1 MPNSLENQFIA
12 DTFKALLHTGNISLS
27 GGTPEAKIYSGDGF
41 ESSLSISTAENGIKV
56 SGNTTVYGDI
66 SASGNSTVGG
76 TLRSG
81 NHILTGTSNIS
92 GNISVT
98 GTASVGS
105 LSSGSH
111 TVTGNSNISG
121 TASVFGSL
129 SSGSHTVTGNSNIS
143 GTASVFGSLSS
154 GSHTV
159 TGNSNISG
167 TVEIEGSTTIVGS
180 LSSGSHTVTGNSK
193 ITNRIDTDVIYANTY
208 LNLPNTTE
216 GIINLIY
223 PIGSIFLSF
232 TNTDPSIR
240 FTGTQW
246 TQMASGR
253 FIVGVGTG
261 NDGIQNRTFN
271 PGNSTNGEYDH
282 KLTIAEMPRHNHTFS
297 LIDLID
303 NGERDNNRQ
312 AGENYTTTGTSY
324 TGGDGYHNNTPP
336 GFGLYVWQRTL

>member
-12 DTFKALLHTGNISLS
+12 DTFKTLLHTGNISLS
-27 GGTPEAKIYSGDGF
+27 GGTPEAKVYSGDGF
-41 ESSLSISTAENGIKV
+41 ESSLTVSTATNGIKV

-121 TASVFGSL
+121 TVKIG
-129 SSGSHTVTGNSNIS
+129 
-143 GTASVFGSLSS
+143 
-154 GSHTV
+154 
-159 TGNSNISG
+159 
-167 TVEIEGSTTIVGS
+167 GSTTVVGS
-180 LSSGSHTVTGNSK
+180 LSSGSHTITGNSK

-208 LNLPNTTE
+208 LNLPNATE

-246 TQMASGR
+246 TQVANGR

-271 PGNSTNGEYDH
+271 SGNNTNGEYDH
-282 KLTIAEMPRHNHTFS
+282 KLTIAEMPRHNHNYS
-297 LIDLID
+297 LINIIG
-303 NGERDNNRQ
+303 NGERDNNSQ
-312 AGENYTTTGTSY
+312 AGENYNTTATSN
-324 TGGDGYHNNTPP
+324 TGGDGFHNNTPP
-336 GFGLYVWQRTL
+336 GFGLYVWQRTS

>member
-12 DTFKALLHTGNISLS
+12 DTFKTLLHTGNISLS
-27 GGTPEAKIYSGDGF
+27 GGTPEAKLYSGDGF
-41 ESSLSISTAENGIKV
+41 ESSLTVSTATNGIKV

-121 TASVFGSL
+121 TASV
-129 SSGSHTVTGNSNIS
+129 
-143 GTASVFGSLSS
+143 GSLSS

-167 TVEIEGSTTIVGS
+167 TVKIGGSTTVVGS
-180 LSSGSHTVTGNSK
+180 LSSGSHTITGNSK

-208 LNLPNTTE
+208 LNLPNATE

-246 TQMASGR
+246 TQVANGR

-271 PGNSTNGEYDH
+271 SGNNTNGEYDH
-282 KLTIAEMPRHNHTFS
+282 KLTIAEMPRHNHNYS
-297 LIDLID
+297 LINIIG
-303 NGERDNNRQ
+303 NGERDNNSQ
-312 AGENYTTTGTSY
+312 AGENYNTTATSN
-324 TGGDGYHNNTPP
+324 TGGDGFHNNTPP
-336 GFGLYVWQRTL
+336 GFGLYVWQRTS